1 MNTFIKKMSLDD
13 LEQIKNNLNNFD
25 DFWTYSIL
33 KQELLNKNSKYIVCK
48 SENEIIGFAGI
59 WISPV
64 DIHITNI
71 VIRKD
76 LRNNKFGTIL
86 LQELLDLAK
95 NENKEEITL
104 EVNKNNT
111 AAIKLYSKFEFKEI
125 GIRKKYYNNIDDAII
140 MTKKI

>member
-95 NENKEEITL
+95 NENKKEITL